1 MAVGAETGLEGERME
16 GPTEGEGGR
25 ASAGLEDER
34 VGEVVG
40 VEGRGL
46 EEAEEGEGV
55 EGCWGGG
62 EGSDEGVPGEE
73 GGGSGRMR
81 RRKGGRW

>member
-40 VEGRGL
+40 DDEVVWK
-46 EEAEEGEGV
+46 EGEDGD
-55 EGCWGGG
+55 
-62 EGSDEGVPGEE
+62 S
-73 GGGSGRMR
+73 
-81 RRKGGRW
+81 